1 MLRVADI
8 ATKVVC
14 DEPDVPLAVADP
26 ISRFLVP
33 DGPADATIRVSWA
46 PRLTDPGGEKLFDSG
61 VVWRLHRERDAF
73 IFSFVSPALGPA
85 PYRLARFDASFSS
98 GQIWLN
104 RACLRDGVVLQ
115 PLDYPLDELIMIN
128 LLARGRGVEVH
139 GCGVIDRDG
148 VAYLF
153 AGQSG
158 AGKSTIARLWHD
170 QGATILSDDRVI
182 LRLRTP
188 GTGAASVS
196 EPWQAMGVGPHRK
209 AREVW
214 MYGTPWHGEKGFSCP
229 ASAPLAGLFFLQ
241 HGLSHD
247 VRRTL
252 DARAA
257 SRLFSCAFP
266 PFHDKEGLDFTV
278 GLLARIVD
286 RVPCFE
292 LTFVPDASVVD
303 VVRGHL

>member
-1 MLRVADI
+1 VSFTLRVGDV
-8 ATKVVC
+8 ATRVVC
-14 DEPDVPLAVADP
+14 DEPGVAAPMSEP

-33 DGPADATIRVSWA
+33 DGRTDSTIRVAWA
-46 PRLTDPGGEKLFDSG
+46 PSLADPDGEKLFDSG
-61 VVWRLHRERDAF
+61 LVWRLYRQHDDF
-73 IFSFVSPALGPA
+73 IFSFVSPALGAA
-85 PYRLARFDASFSS
+85 PYRLARFNASFSS

-104 RACLRDGVVLQ
+104 RACLRTGAVLR
-115 PLDYPLDELIMIN
+115 PLDYPLDELLMIN

-148 VAYLF
+148 AAYLF

-170 QGATILSDDRVI
+170 QGGTILSDDRVI
-182 LRLRTP
+182 LRLRAPTP
-188 GTGAASVS
+188 RRRAGES
-196 EPWQAMGVGPHRK
+196 
-209 AREVW
+209 EVW

-229 ASAPLAGLFFLQ
+229 SSAPLAGVFFLQ
-241 HGLSHD
+241 HGVGHE
-247 VRRTL
+247 VRRTS

-257 SRLFSCAFP
+257 ARLFACSFP
-266 PFHDKEGLDFTV
+266 PFYDKEGLDFTV

-286 RVPCFE
+286 RVPSYE

-303 VVRGHL
+303 VVRGRP